1 MPLFAEKALCPSC
14 EQKVKKP
21 KDPGDY
27 LCPHCGHPGPWASP
41 NQRSAWEAE
50 AAARARYDDLLSQ
63 ITSGSRA
70 LAHGSELANVR
81 AATGYT
87 SGELVGLHLDAIR
100 SVVLAAVADD
110 LLTPDERS
118 NLTAVTSALGLT
130 WQQVADSD
138 PALYERVFVSS
149 INGGDLPEVA
159 SPHILPKKGEI
170 VHYECLATLMK
181 EVAVRQYQGG
191 YSGFSFP
198 IGKSGVRYRVG
209 GTRGHSVQVGTQLK
223 VADTGLLSVTNKRC
237 VYAGTSKTVEMLYTK
252 LVNLTVYSDGLQ
264 FHLSNRV
271 NAPLFKIPQGT
282 HIIAAI
288 VNAAAQ
294 RRNEL

>member
-1 MPLFAEKALCPSC
+1 MPLFAEKAPCPSC
-14 EQKVKKP
+14 GQKVKKP

-27 LCPHCGHPGPWASP
+27 LCPHCGHPGPWSSP
-41 NQRSAWEAE
+41 NQRSAWEAK
-50 AAARARYDDLLSQ
+50 AAARARYDDFLSQ
-63 ITSGSRA
+63 ITSGSPA
-70 LAHGSELANVR
+70 LADGSEIANVR

-130 WQQVADSD
+130 WQDVADSD

-159 SPHILPKKGEI
+159 SPHILPKKGEV
-170 VHYECLATLMK
+170 VHFECDATLMK

-191 YSGFSFP
+191 YQGFSIP
-198 IGKSGVRYRVG
+198 LGKSGIRYRVG
-209 GTRGHSVQVGTQLK
+209 ASRGHSVQVGTQVQ
-223 VADTGLLSVTNKRC
+223 VADTGTLSVTNKRT
-237 VYAGTSKTVEMLYTK
+237 VYAGLRKTVEMPYTK

-271 NAPLFKIPQGT
+271 NAPLFKIPRGAD
-282 HIIAAI
+282 IVGAI
-288 VNAAAQ
+288 VNMAAQ
-294 RRNEL
+294 GAE